1 MEEASLRRVLTILR
15 VRWRLVAALAL
26 PIMVLCLVYAATLP
40 PSYTATTVMSFAPA
54 KDTESGPAFARM
66 ISPYELTATSHAT
79 IAKAEKDAGIPPG
92 DLRGNVSVKLPTGDL
107 ELSLEVT
114 TTSAEVSTAAARS
127 IVNTVKETA
136 DEDQRVVIW
145 NTSEAPVSHD
155 STPVRRAIIL
165 LPSVLLA
172 LFPGAFLALS
182 REGYR
187 PRVWI
192 PDDLRSLGI
201 PVLQQIP
208 GRQVWRTRQTKRENS
223 EIRTAMR
230 LWLPLLWELSRPAST
245 ARKPNEIIVTN
256 LDSSQTEATP
266 IAAGL
271 RTVAESSDFNDEKR
285 SITIRSAQWGA
296 LHSPSNS
303 PRPDAETLCLL
314 VIRPGLPQDHLKLVV
329 DLAQGQGVR
338 VVGSVFV
345 SR

>member
-15 VRWRLVAALAL
+15 VRWRLVAAVAI
-26 PIMVLCLVYAATLP
+26 PIMFLCLVYAATLP
-40 PSYTATTVMSFAPA
+40 PSYTATTVMSFAPG

-79 IAKAEKDAGIPPG
+79 IAKAEKDAGMAPG
-92 DLRGNVSVKLPTGDL
+92 DLRGNVSVKLPTGAL

-114 TTSAEVSTAAARS
+114 TTSAEASTAAARS
-127 IVNTVKETA
+127 IVNNVKVA
-136 DEDQRVVIW
+136 AGEDQRVVIW

-155 STPVRRAIIL
+155 STPARRATIL
-165 LPSVLLA
+165 LPSILLA
-172 LFPGAFLALS
+172 VLPGAFLALL

-208 GRQVWRTRQTKRENS
+208 RRQVWRTRQSKQENPV
-223 EIRTAMR
+223 IRTAMR

-245 ARKPNEIIVTN
+245 ARKTNEIIVTS
-256 LDSSQTEATP
+256 LDSSQTEAAP

-271 RTVAESSDFNDEKR
+271 RTVAEASDFNDEER
-285 SITIRSAQWGA
+285 SIIIRSAQWGA
-296 LHSPSNS
+296 LHSPSDS
-303 PRPDAETLCLL
+303 PGSDAETLCLL
-314 VIRPGLPQDHLKLVV
+314 IIRPGLPQEHLKLVI

-338 VVGSVFV
+338 VIGSVFV